1 MVVQPST
8 NTLSTADSVIFIGMP
23 GSGKSTLGRL
33 LANQLKLP
41 FVDTDT
47 LLTDNLNYSL
57 QDYLDQFGYLALR
70 QLEQQ
75 VIIKTSFEHSVV
87 ATGGSVVYS
96 ASAMHYLQQLGTVV
110 YLEVNETELHSRINN
125 LDSRGIACKP
135 NQSFSDLYQERSQL
149 YRQYANL
156 TLNTDDESESET
168 LKKITTLINRECK

>member
-1 MVVQPST
+1 MAIQPSK
-8 NTLSTADSVIFIGMP
+8 STQPTVVSVIFIGMP
-23 GSGKSTLGRL
+23 GSGKSTLGRI
-33 LANQLKLP
+33 LADALTLP

-47 LLTDNLNYSL
+47 LLTNDLNCSL

-75 VIIKTSFEHSVV
+75 VILKTPFEHSVV

-96 ASAMHYLQQLGTVV
+96 ASAMQYLQQLGTVV
-110 YLEVNETELHSRINN
+110 YLEVSETELHTRINN

-156 TLNTDDESESET
+156 TLNTDDESESES
-168 LKKITTLINRECK
+168 LKKLITLINKERK

>member
-1 MVVQPST
+1 MKQPSS
-8 NTLSTADSVIFIGMP
+8 NTQQAADSVIFIGMP

-33 LANQLKLP
+33 LADALTLP

-47 LLTDNLNYSL
+47 LLTEDLNCSL

-70 QLEQQ
+70 HLEQQ
-75 VIIKTSFEHSVV
+75 VILKTPFEHTVV

-110 YLEVNETELHSRINN
+110 YLEVNEAELLNRISN

-135 NQSFSDLYQERSQL
+135 NQSFSDLYQERCHL

-156 TLNTDDESESET
+156 TLNTDDESESES
-168 LKKITTLINRECK
+168 LRKIIALINS